1 MENISCYYIYTKCIP
16 TQYMKN
22 IFCEL
27 HLHTCC
33 MCTKYLEVHTL
44 GSHSIVFIVHISLPT
59 LKTVSGGSPNIS
71 NDIPHQQKFFSILP
85 YFLLF
90 LSFQPPLYIYM
101 DYLYRWSP
109 VSNCCLSCLRSGS
122 IF

>member
-1 MENISCYYIYTKCIP
+1 
-16 TQYMKN
+16 
-22 IFCEL
+22 
-27 HLHTCC
+27 

-90 LSFQPPLYIYM
+90 LSFQPPSISTWIIYIGG
-101 DYLYRWSP
+101 L
-109 VSNCCLSCLRSGS
+109 LSLTVASLV
-122 IF
+122 